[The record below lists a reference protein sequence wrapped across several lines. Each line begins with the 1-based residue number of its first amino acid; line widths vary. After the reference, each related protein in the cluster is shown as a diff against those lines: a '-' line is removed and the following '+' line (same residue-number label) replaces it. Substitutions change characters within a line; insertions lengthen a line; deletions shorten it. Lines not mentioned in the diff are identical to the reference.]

1 MTKFTK
7 LVGAAAILMGSC
19 VASGAYAD
27 ASATTCGQFAMM
39 DDAARLNYAH
49 ELLLWIADTANSE
62 AAGAE
67 LIGQYGLGAH
77 DEATA
82 NSDVLNGDPTGPWT
96 HAQMKVVIEAHCI
109 RHPAGSNIVERLKN
123 S

>member
-1 MTKFTK
+1 MNNTPDGVPAMKWRAKMTKFTK
-7 LVGAAAILMGSC
+7 LVGAAAILMGSG

-39 DDAARLNYAH
+39 DDAGRLNYAH

-67 LIGQYGLGAH
+67 LIRRGPG
-77 DEATA
+77 
-82 NSDVLNGDPTGPWT
+82 PT
-96 HAQMKVVIEAHCI
+96 
-109 RHPAGSNIVERLKN
+109 RR
-123 S
+123 